1 VRAAAAFLSRPCV
14 MLNPDLRDA
23 RVMGLP
29 LPDLLNVLHGLQT
42 FMVERSERA
51 WPKTD
56 RLGKQEREAD

>member
-1 VRAAAAFLSRPCV
+1 VRAAAAFFVRPCV

-23 RVMGLP
+23 RDDLP
-29 LPDLLNVLHGLQT
+29 LPQLLNVLHGLQT

-56 RLGKQEREAD
+56 RLSKQEREAD